1 MICQLQRKTMRGMI
15 LMSNEMNSQVTENE
29 RKLSVKERKS
39 MFRRWIFF
47 AGLGYNFESQQA
59 PAVAFSM
66 RKALRKIYT
75 NDDEYIEA
83 MDNHYKYFNVTP
95 QMGNVILGASL
106 AMEEKDGIKAKD
118 AVQSLKTSL
127 MGPLSGVGDSVFWI
141 LFPTIM
147 GSIAGYM
154 ALQKNAIGALIWM
167 AIYVALYW
175 VKMWLFNL
183 GYTSGTKLVTTL
195 GAKISVFTDAISTMG
210 LMVVGS
216 LIPTVVKIFSPVK
229 FHTGKVT
236 LSLQSDIFDKIMP
249 GLLPVCLAALV
260 YWLLG
265 KKSWTPTR
273 IILLV
278 IVVCIFGAA
287 TGILGVAK

>member
-1 MICQLQRKTMRGMI
+1 
-15 LMSNEMNSQVTENE
+15 
-29 RKLSVKERKS
+29 
-39 MFRRWIFF
+39 
-47 AGLGYNFESQQA
+47 
-59 PAVAFSM
+59 
-66 RKALRKIYT
+66 
-75 NDDEYIEA
+75 
-83 MDNHYKYFNVTP
+83 
-95 QMGNVILGASL
+95 
-106 AMEEKDGIKAKD
+106 
-118 AVQSLKTSL
+118 
-127 MGPLSGVGDSVFWI
+127 
-141 LFPTIM
+141 
-147 GSIAGYM
+147 
-154 ALQKNAIGALIWM
+154 
-167 AIYVALYW
+167 
-175 VKMWLFNL
+175 
-183 GYTSGTKLVTTL
+183 
-195 GAKISVFTDAISTMG
+195 MG

>member
-1 MICQLQRKTMRGMI
+1 
-15 LMSNEMNSQVTENE
+15 MSKDVEQDANTN
-29 RKLSVKERKS
+29 RKLTVKERKN
-39 MFRRWIFF
+39 MYHRWIFF

-59 PAVAFSM
+59 PSVAFSM
-66 RKALRKIYT
+66 RKALRKIYP

-95 QMGNVILGASL
+95 QMGNVILGATL
-106 AMEEKDGIKAKD
+106 AMEEKDGINSKD

-127 MGPLSGVGDSVFWI
+127 MGPLSGVGDSLFWI

-154 ALQKNAIGALIWM
+154 ALQGNPIGAIIWM
-167 AIYVALYW
+167 AIYVGLYW

-183 GYTSGTKLVTTL
+183 GYTSGTKLVTSL
-195 GAKISVFTDAISTMG
+195 GAKINVFTDAISTMG

-216 LIPTVVKIFSPVK
+216 LVSTVVKVYTPLK
-229 FHTGKVT
+229 FQTGKVS
-236 LSLQSDIFDKIMP
+236 LSLQTGVFDKIMP
-249 GLLPVCLAALV
+249 GLLPVCLAGLV

-265 KKSWTPTR
+265 KKSWTPTK
-273 IILLV
+273 IILLIIV
-278 IVVCIFGAA
+278 ICLVGSF
-287 TGILGVAK
+287 TGILGIAK